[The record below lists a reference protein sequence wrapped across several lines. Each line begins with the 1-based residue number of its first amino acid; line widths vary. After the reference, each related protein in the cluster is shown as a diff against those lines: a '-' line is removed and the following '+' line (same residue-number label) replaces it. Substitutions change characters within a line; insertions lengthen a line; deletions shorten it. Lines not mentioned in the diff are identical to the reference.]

1 MKEKQYK
8 RILILGVLCLLLGG
22 ICFFFRPMFTA
33 VPFTNTYVFDGPSG
47 VYPGASGRLY
57 VIDAGKKS
65 VLITDGDGNLIR
77 SITGGADSDTQPYYA
92 SLVAEGADGSIYV
105 ADVRYAGQGTLIRQ
119 ERIFRYDA
127 DGGNGSLLYTIDY
140 EQEDRKA
147 PLQYGNI
154 LSLREEEG
162 ELVFTIKTETGL
174 AVCQMDLET
183 GELQSTTYDLPGQY
197 ISDADAEPG
206 TLRPIFTNRLGQV
219 CTVTEGAV
227 EVLLDE
233 GRTSWMLCAE
243 EGQIYYT
250 DLATNTV
257 LRYELESGFE
267 EVVLEAPDII
277 YAVQTAGGRLY
288 ATDYM
293 GYYRLTDG
301 EAEYV
306 DTLAYTEPV
315 LRYVLWGALFLA
327 GVLLLAVLF
336 LLFAPALRKPKS
348 ALFQRM
354 AIVLGVSL
362 CMGGLVGYITIN
374 QMIVNQNASVME
386 QLNLFADI
394 LVETTDLEA
403 FQRIDSIDD
412 YRNEDYSQVKEP
424 LDGLADMTYV
434 NDLNYYYILY
444 AADETTI
451 YVVMDYED
459 SSVAKHPVYAWGTE
473 GYTDVFVD
481 GEPIEVSSDVS
492 SYGSWSFVL
501 KPVFDEEGQ
510 VAAVMEVGVNLDQQV
525 QENRDLV
532 INVVFTVLSTT
543 LVLLMVII
551 ETIFYAEH
559 RERKMSLPE
568 SELIPSRR
576 FPLRTMAF
584 LLFLADCMQDPF
596 VSILAN
602 RLYTPILGIPQ
613 SVGAALPLSAQVLC
627 AALSAF
633 ACGSIIRKTGA
644 KRMLTIG
651 FIIQMAG
658 FVLCG
663 ALMQYMGLLI
673 GKMVIGIG
681 IGALLVSLNSIAAA
695 GRNEN
700 ETAEA
705 FTAVNA
711 GTLAGIT
718 VGAGVGALLMY
729 VSDFSMVYYV
739 SALILVIGLL
749 MSVFGEDYRLPQAPR
764 QRQRQ
769 RHGLEVFQ
777 FIGQRKVWSFLLL
790 LLMPFLCAISYREYF
805 FPLYAAEMGIT
816 ESDIGRIYLICGLLV
831 IYMGPFFTRVLVGRL
846 GGKGTAV
853 LASGLMIVATLLFAV
868 VPTVTAAVLGI
879 LLLSIAI
886 SFGYAAQSTYY
897 SSLTQVQTYG
907 ESRAM
912 GVYSLFDN
920 GGQTLGPVL
929 YGVALLAGYRQGIM
943 IVGILILALLALF
956 LLANVRTKGEKM
968 QAQKES
974 VKGE

>member
-77 SITGGADSDTQPYYA
+77 SITAGADNDVKPYYA
-92 SLVAEGADGSIYV
+92 SLVAEGADGSIYI

-853 LASGLMIVATLLFAV
+853 LASCLMIVATLLFAV

>member
-459 SSVAKHPVYAWGTE
+459 SSVAKHPVYAWGAE

-532 INVVFTVLSTT
+532 TNVVFTVLSTT

-790 LLMPFLCAISYREYF
+790 LLIPFLCAISYREYF

-846 GGKGTAV
+846 GGKWTAV

-868 VPTVTAAVLGI
+868 VPTITAAVLGI

-897 SSLTQVQTYG
+897 SSLPQVQTYG

>member
-846 GGKGTAV
+846 GGKWTAV

-868 VPTVTAAVLGI
+868 VPTITAAVLGI

-897 SSLTQVQTYG
+897 SSLPQVQSYG

>member
-551 ETIFYAEH
+551 ETIFYAKH

-868 VPTVTAAVLGI
+868 VPTITAAVLGI

-897 SSLTQVQTYG
+897 SSLPQVQSYG

>member
-459 SSVAKHPVYAWGTE
+459 SSVAKHPVYAWGAE

-532 INVVFTVLSTT
+532 TNVVFTVLSTT

-846 GGKGTAV
+846 GGKWTAV

-868 VPTVTAAVLGI
+868 VPTITAAVLGI

-897 SSLTQVQTYG
+897 SSLPQVQTYG

>member
-868 VPTVTAAVLGI
+868 VPTITAAVLGI

-897 SSLTQVQTYG
+897 SSLPQVQSYG